1 MTSDRF
7 GIVGQV
13 IAGAYQVEAVVAEGG
28 FGVVYRAHHG
38 GFRAPVAL
46 KCLKVPQHLS
56 PTLQARFLEQF
67 RAEGEVM
74 FRLSASIPTVARPLH
89 IDAMTTPTG
98 NFVPFMVLEWLE
110 GDTLEALIL
119 QRAAEGRPPFELGE
133 LITLLEPV
141 ATALER
147 AHRFSGPNG
156 VECIVH
162 RDLKPEN
169 VFVTRV
175 GGERNVKLLDYGIA
189 RARSV
194 ANEVTGASA
203 DTSGLSVF
211 TPAYGAPEQWDPRS
225 YGETGPFTDVWGLAL
240 TLVEALAGRHAFEG
254 SREDVRKRVLDP
266 ARRPTPRRYGVT
278 VSDAVEAVF
287 ARALAVDPRERFP
300 EAGSFFRALSVAFA
314 QPVHELGAVAAIP
327 DLDVGAPANRRAS
340 SPNVAAAPSPVAHA
354 AAPAFDFDEPLP
366 GGASLD
372 LDLPPDEPRRRSVT
386 SPEVVAVATPPVVDF
401 ARGREPAAPPQ
412 PPSVAA
418 REPQQPSVVQP
429 RSPAPPLA
437 VSPGRI
443 AVREEPST
451 FRRLLPALSLIAAS
465 LVITLFGSVYS
476 ALYGEILSF
485 GPIKLAWIAG
495 LLLLTGVGLGVRAFA
510 PRD

>member
-13 IAGAYQVEAVVAEGG
+13 IAGAYRVEAVVAEGG

-56 PTLQARFLEQF
+56 PPLQARFLEQF

-89 IDAMTTPTG
+89 IDAMTTPSG

-119 QRAAEGRPPFELGE
+119 QRAAEGRPPFDLGE

-194 ANEVTGASA
+194 AQEVTGADA
-203 DTSGLSVF
+203 AGLSLF
-211 TPAYGAPEQWDPRS
+211 TPAYGAPEQWDPRN

-240 TLVEALAGRHAFEG
+240 TLVEALSGRHAFDG
-254 SREDVRKRVLDP
+254 SREEVRQRVLDP

-300 EAGSFFRALSVAFA
+300 EAGSFFRALTAAAA
-314 QPVHELGAVAAIP
+314 QPVQPLGPVAAIP
-327 DLDVGAPANRRAS
+327 DLDVRARVSRQAS
-340 SPNVAAAPSPVAHA
+340 SPNLAAAPSPVAHA
-354 AAPAFDFDEPLP
+354 AAPAFDFDEPLAS
-366 GGASLD
+366 GASLD
-372 LDLPPDEPRRRSVT
+372 LDLPPEELRRSVA
-386 SPEVVAVATPPVVDF
+386 PPKVAVATPPVLDRPL
-401 ARGREPAAPPQ
+401 AREPAPAAPREPSQTSSAPPR
-412 PPSVAA
+412 PPS
-418 REPQQPSVVQP
+418 
-429 RSPAPPLA
+429 PPLA

-443 AVREEPST
+443 AIREEPST

-465 LVITLFGSVYS
+465 LVLTLFGSVYS
-476 ALYGEILSF
+476 AVYGEILSF

-495 LLLLTGVGLGVRAFA
+495 LLLLSGVGLGVRAFL